1 VLRLATNV
9 KLALGISISSLFGVS
24 PVTAFIESGAGIS
37 EGGKTGITAVVT
49 GICFFISIFFA
60 PIFASIPPWATG
72 CTLIIVGA
80 MMASAA
86 KEINWLYFGDALPA
100 FITLAVM
107 PFTYSIAD
115 GLIAGII
122 SYIFIN
128 TVIWLIEV
136 VTRGRIVPADKHLKE
151 AWTYKIK
158 GGLLPAWVVRMSKGL
173 VRHAPPGSFPR
184 SPTLSERDS
193 STPAS
198 FQNHVLPSSTDA
210 STDVDIEMESR
221 PSQSSH
227 PSNLRIQS
235 YIMPSN
241 TENSKKDFWKE
252 EEAARSPSSDMAT
265 QDGIERVV
273 SGSDE
278 VDLKQKLQRDD
289 EKLA

>member
-1 VLRLATNV
+1 M
-9 KLALGISISSLFGVS
+9 GISIGSLFGVS

-86 KEINWLYFGDALPA
+86 KDINWRYFGDALPA

-107 PFTYSIAD
+107 PFTYSIAY

-122 SYIFIN
+122 TYIFIN
-128 TVIWLIEV
+128 TVTWLIELA
-136 VTRGRIVPADKHLKE
+136 TGGRIVPADKQYKE
-151 AWTYKIK
+151 PWTYKIK
-158 GGLLPAWVVRMSKGL
+158 GGLLPPWVVRLSKGL
-173 VRHAPPGSFPR
+173 VSYKASLR
-184 SPTLSERDS
+184 SPSPSLRDRPS
-193 STPAS
+193 PV
-198 FQNHVLPSSTDA
+198 FQSYVPPSSTVT
-210 STDVDIEMESR
+210 STDVDIEMESQ
-221 PSQSSH
+221 PSQTSQ
-227 PSNLRIQS
+227 PSPSRRQS

-241 TENSKKDFWKE
+241 TENSQRDFWNE
-252 EEAARSPSSDMAT
+252 GETARAPSSEIVS
-265 QDGIERVV
+265 QDGIERVAT
-273 SGSDE
+273 GSDE
-278 VDLKQKLQRDD
+278 ADMKQQHKGDD